1 MAPRP
6 FGNSAGFTVPGALPV
21 GPSASQPW
29 PQHLQQLQSLAQP
42 VRVQSQQPSHHLSQ
56 PQLGGA
62 QQGPAESWAPLA
74 QGAISGDILQAE
86 IVRRQAAEARVR
98 DLEALVGR
106 LRHRIVGLEAA
117 RRREGVAGG
126 KNGVVKEF
134 ACLASPF
141 VDQAGV
147 DALPE
152 MQPDDAIDQAICEY
166 LERNPDFPVSIQ
178 KVAPNYY
185 VFGDRGTVYVT
196 QRGEQF
202 VVRIGGGYKSLQVF
216 MDERALMLTRETAAA
231 LSERAAA
238 VSAAVA
244 A

>member
-126 KNGVVKEF
+126 KNGVVK
-134 ACLASPF
+134 
-141 VDQAGV
+141 AGV